1 MSNHYSDPTASAAIG
16 SIDREIRRMAKK
28 ADRIRDRRKAG
39 RLTPAEHTDA
49 RREFHGIFR
58 PLLIRALAD

>member
-16 SIDREIRRMAKK
+16 SIDREIRRMSKK

-39 RLTPAEHTDA
+39 RLTPAELTAA